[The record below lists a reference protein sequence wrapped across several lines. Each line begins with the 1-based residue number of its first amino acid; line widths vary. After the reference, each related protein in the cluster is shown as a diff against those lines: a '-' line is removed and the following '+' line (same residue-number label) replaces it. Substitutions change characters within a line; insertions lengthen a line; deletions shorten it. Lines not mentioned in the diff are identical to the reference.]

1 MKYLLCVV
9 GIALIVSSCGNSPEQ
24 ESDKNENTVFFSKL
38 LIDPYSGLAKLEL
51 GTSDIIN
58 ELKEA
63 RNLTNKG
70 CSRITI
76 HFEESEGDEQL
87 FNRNS
92 QPGSSEV
99 KRKVKL

>member
-1 MKYLLCVV
+1 MKYLFCAV
-9 GIALIVSSCGNSPEQ
+9 GIALIISSCGNSPEPLP
-24 ESDKNENTVFFSKL
+24 EKSEKLVFFSRL
-38 LIDPYSGLAKLEL
+38 LIDPYEGIAKLEL
-51 GTSDIIN
+51 GTSDIIQ
-58 ELKEA
+58 ELRDA

-87 FNRNS
+87 FNRNN
-92 QPGSSEV
+92 QPSSSGV